1 MINLFKKFLRPFV
14 VKTISLKKY
23 ITRMAAIRSASKVTK
38 LVNSKNKGLFID
50 CGSNLGQGFAFF
62 EQYFHLK
69 MFDFILVEPN
79 PHCEETLKNKI
90 TGKMKEG
97 SIELIKKAASTSDGT
112 TKFFGLVEDDRG
124 KTSEGGSILKEA
136 TSAWYT
142 HSEEEAITVETFSL
156 SDLIKNKA
164 NNYKIIVIKMD
175 IEGGEY
181 EVLEDLLKHGPH
193 KKISLIFTEFH
204 SQYMKEPDKTAYRS
218 REKVI
223 VQSFKQD
230 KIPFKNWV

>member
-1 MINLFKKFLRPFV
+1 MINLLKKFLRPV
-14 VKTISLKKY
+14 VIKTISLKKY
-23 ITRMAAIRSASKVTK
+23 IMKMSSIRSASKVTK
-38 LVNSKNKGLFID
+38 LVDSKNKGLFID
-50 CGSNLGQGFAFF
+50 CGSNLGQGFTFF

-79 PHCEETLKNKI
+79 PYCEETLKNKI
-90 TGKMKEG
+90 TVKMKEG

-124 KTSEGGSILKEA
+124 KTSEGGSILKEGN
-136 TSAWYT
+136 SAWYT
-142 HSEEEAITVETFSL
+142 HSEEDAITVETFSL
-156 SDLIKNKA
+156 SDLIKNKS
-164 NNYKIIVIKMD
+164 NSYKVIVIKMD

-181 EVLEDLLKHGPH
+181 EVLEDMLKHGTH

-204 SQYMKEPDKTAYRS
+204 SQYMKEPDKTAYRC